1 MVKPDRLSSAIEWS
15 RLRMQP
21 FRERRMAAIRQY
33 LGAHYGM
40 GGDRMPLNMVELAI
54 GIFRREL
61 AARNPGVIVKSRS
74 RELSPVAKKLELAV
88 NHVLKEMD
96 LARTLQEVVFDAIF
110 SMGVVKIGVTE
121 VDGARGFRH
130 DGDLPF
136 VDPVLLDD
144 LVLDMRASRWEAQQF
159 IGNRYVLPFEVAKK
173 SKLYNLRGKS
183 PTRPTPWNET
193 GDTRQ
198 STLSTQG
205 LMDED
210 AELMP
215 TIEMWDIWLPMEGK
229 VCTYTADDS
238 GKIEC
243 DRPVREVDWDGPEEG
258 PYLALGLGE
267 LSGNLMPIP
276 PINSL
281 LDMNDA
287 INRSFR
293 KLVRQVDRSKSV
305 TMVAG
310 GADEDGN
317 RIVECDDGDVI
328 RVDRPESIQQVTFGG
343 VDQPTLAFTLQMR
356 DLFSYAAGNLDAM
369 GGLSNSA
376 DTLGQEQIIQASSS
390 QKIRD
395 YQARMLTFTRRIV
408 RHVASYVFHDPE
420 TKWQIMLPL
429 SERGIEIPL
438 EFSPEEREEDD
449 FLEME
454 FDIAPASMQDPSNVQ
469 RVEMMSKVVTQYLA
483 PLMPA
488 MQQQGTTIDVSAFV
502 REMADLTNTPELKD
516 LVVPAQMAQDSVA
529 QNVQGEGVGATPAK
543 SPITTRRYER
553 VNRSTGGTRASRDN
567 MAVRALSGSELTPQE
582 NDAMSK
588 PYS

>member
-1 MVKPDRLSSAIEWS
+1 MVKASRLSSAIEWS

-21 FRERRMAAIRQY
+21 FRERRMSAIRQY
-33 LGAHYGM
+33 LGAHYGTA
-40 GGDRMPLNMVELAI
+40 GERMPLNMIELAI

-61 AARNPGVIVKSRS
+61 AARNPGVIVRSRS
-74 RELSPVAKKLELAV
+74 RELKPVARKMELAI

-96 LARTLQEVVFDAIF
+96 LARTLQEVVFDSIF

-121 VDGARGFRH
+121 TDGARGFRH
-130 DGDLPF
+130 DADLPF

-159 IGNRYVLPFEVAKK
+159 MGNRYVLPFDVAKK
-173 SKLYNLRGKS
+173 SKLYNLRGLS

-193 GDTRQ
+193 GDSRQ
-198 STLSTQG
+198 SVLSTQG

-215 TIEMWDIWLPMEGK
+215 TIELWDIWIPLEGK
-229 VCTYTADDS
+229 ICTYAADDS
-238 GKIEC
+238 GKIVC

-258 PYLALGLGE
+258 PYVALSLGE
-267 LSGNLMPIP
+267 LSGNLMPVP
-276 PINSL
+276 PINNL
-281 LDMNDA
+281 IDLNEA

-293 KLVRQVDRSKSV
+293 KLVRQVDRAKSV

-317 RIVECDDGDVI
+317 RLVNCDDGDVI
-328 RVDRPESIQQVTFGG
+328 RVDRPEAIQQVNFGG
-343 VDQPTLAFTLQMR
+343 VDQMTLAFTLQMR
-356 DLFSYAAGNLDAM
+356 DIFSYMAGNLDAM
-369 GGLSNSA
+369 GGLSQSA
-376 DTLGQEQIIQASSS
+376 GTLGQEQIIQASSS

-395 YQARMLTFTRRIV
+395 YQSRMLGFTRRIV
-408 RHVASYVFHDPE
+408 RQVASYVFHDPD
-420 TKWQIMLPL
+420 TRWQIMMPL
-429 SERGIEIPL
+429 AERGIEVPL
-438 EFSPEEREEDD
+438 EFTPEEREEDD

-488 MQQQGTTIDVSAFV
+488 MQAQGTTIDVSAFI

-516 LVVPAQMAQDSVA
+516 LVVPAQLAQESVMRNA
-529 QNVQGEGVGATPAK
+529 QGEGVGATPK
-543 SPITTRRYER
+543 PSMTTRRYER
-553 VNRSTGGTRASRDN
+553 VNKSTGGTRSARDN
-567 MAVRALSGSELTPQE
+567 MAVRALSGSNLTPQE
-582 NDAMSK
+582 EGAMSK